1 MSGSTRRLRVMT
13 CNLWNGGARPAALA
27 EVVRLHDP
35 DVVLAQELS
44 PAQAEALADHFACG
58 VLRPQRDTHGMGI
71 ALRHPA
77 SVRELPMPRRNFL
90 ATRLSPAHWP
100 GLRHPVDI
108 FNVHLSSPNGL
119 GRLPERVVQVTRLQA
134 QLRAA
139 RGPLLVAGDFN
150 SFPLMPAYWQLKRS
164 LTDVASRAAL
174 RSLSAPKPTWGFNAR
189 SPRLLRID
197 HMLVGRARTDRF
209 RVVDIEG
216 SDHSSLL
223 VDLHV

>member
-1 MSGSTRRLRVMT
+1 MT
-13 CNLWNGGARPAALA
+13 CNLWNGGARPEALA
-27 EVVRLHDP
+27 EVVRQHDP

-44 PAQAEALADHFACG
+44 PSQAEALADHFHCG

-77 SVRELPMPRRNFL
+77 GVRELPMPRRNFL
-90 ATRLSPAHWP
+90 ATRLSPGDWP
-100 GLRHPVDI
+100 GLTQPVDI

-119 GRLPERVVQVTRLQA
+119 GRLPERRVQVARLRA
-134 QLRAA
+134 QLAA
-139 RGPLLVAGDFN
+139 VPGPLLIAGDFN

-164 LTDVASRAAL
+164 LTDVAGRAAL
-174 RSLSAPKPTWGFNAR
+174 RSLSPPKPTWGFNAQSR
-189 SPRLLRID
+189 RLLRID
-197 HMLVGRARTDRF
+197 HMLVGKLRADRF